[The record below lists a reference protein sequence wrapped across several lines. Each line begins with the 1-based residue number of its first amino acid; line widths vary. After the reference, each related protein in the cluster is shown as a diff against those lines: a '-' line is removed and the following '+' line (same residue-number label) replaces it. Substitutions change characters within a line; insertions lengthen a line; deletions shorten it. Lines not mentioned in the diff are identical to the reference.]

1 MKRINIDIETF
12 SSVDL
17 NQTGVY
23 KYAESP
29 DFEVMLFGY
38 SIDRGPKIVIDLTRG
53 EKIPQEILDALED
66 PEIEKYAYNASFER
80 VCLSH
85 YLAQQGKDYGTG
97 HYLDPNGWHCTRV
110 QGATWGLPLSL
121 AECGRVLDISDKKL
135 DTGKELISYFCK
147 PCAPTASNGGITRHM
162 PVYDERDESI
172 AEEEVLMLL
181 NEAEAKGEKPKLTD
195 MQKWTLF
202 KYYNK
207 RDVIA
212 EEEIGIIL
220 DKREE
225 LLAAQKITLQP
236 GEDPDFHKK
245 NNEFE
250 YKAYV
255 LDQKINDRGVRIDID
270 LAEKAIDASKQFEKD
285 AKSIII
291 DITGVANPGSNVQML
306 EWLNAN
312 GVYNPITI
320 GTLVQALAEVRDRSP
335 LEDNYYQKIV
345 RAIQANVANKDR
357 YLDFNN
363 IGKLLSDESTHP
375 EIKELF
381 KLKSLAKDVMADLLS
396 DKYLKLLPE
405 DVQEVLQ
412 LKKQISKTSV
422 KKYETMI
429 KCACSDGRARGL
441 FQFYGAP
448 KTGRFAGRL
457 IQLQNMSKNKDDD
470 DKTAEVRAL
479 LKEKGY
485 DGLLTL
491 DKPVPEILSELVRTA
506 IVPDKGYK
514 FADAD
519 YSAIEARVLAWLA
532 NETWRLKA
540 FADGQD
546 IYCASA
552 SQMFGVPVEKHG
564 QNANL
569 RQKGKV
575 AELACIAEGSLVLTD
590 KGLIPIENIT
600 TDMKIWDGLKWVSHE
615 GLIYRGEKRV
625 ITYENL
631 TATEDHLV
639 FVEGKEEPVPFGV
652 AAKCGMHLT
661 KTGIGGKAIRLGED
675 YQCRNSATEE
685 ISKKILC
692 FNFLSGLRIHPMES
706 FREFGTR
713 FKCWMSKLLS
723 AQNRY
728 PVLAYETYNGC
739 ERSLCKSEKSSISG
753 IWRAWNY
760 IRFYKSDRGL
770 SVFNTTLRDSRK
782 IFRNRSDKQQFRI
795 LSGKSSLCNAPAKS
809 TKLSKNS
816 IERIS
821 LGILALCRKY
831 SSAQI
836 SKRLFSRRN
845 NQTSS
850 ISCSTKKKK
859 LETNTNTVRVY
870 DIRNA
875 GPNHRYTVSGVLV
888 HNCGYGGGVG
898 ALRAFGAD
906 KMGLT
911 ETEMQEIISSWRKAS
926 PNIKNYWYKID
937 SALKDVTDDVELE
950 GSDKPTGSRPE
961 GRLERVHTFKL
972 TDERGDSALMMRLPS
987 GRCLAYPNMREDP
1000 KYGLVY
1006 DGIRNGKWDFNKIYG
1021 ALGVENITQATAR
1034 DILVAAMLKLEDKGY
1049 HTIMHI
1055 HDEVVIEIPED
1066 RSIEQLQ
1073 EICNIMG
1080 TLPEWANKGGLLT
1093 PAEGYVADFF
1103 LKSDKC
1109 DAKSQLNIEAEA
1121 TLEATE
1127 EQEFE
1132 QMFS

>member
-23 KYAESP
+23 KYAESL

-38 SIDRGPKIVIDLTRG
+38 SVDRGPKIVIDLTRG

-135 DTGKELISYFCK
+135 DAGKELISYFCK

-162 PVYDERDESI
+162 PVYDERDESV

-181 NEAEAKGEKPKLTD
+181 NDAEAKGEKPKLTD

-291 DITGVANPGSNVQML
+291 DITGVTNPGSNVQML

-312 GVYNPITI
+312 GVYNPVTI
-320 GTLVQALAEVRDRSP
+320 GTLVQALAEVKDRSP

-345 RAIQANVANKDR
+345 RAIQANVGNKDR

-363 IGKLLSDESTHP
+363 IDKLLSDESTHP

-470 DKTAEVRAL
+470 DKTAEVRKL

-575 AELACIAEGSLVLTD
+575 AELAC
-590 KGLIPIENIT
+590 
-600 TDMKIWDGLKWVSHE
+600 
-615 GLIYRGEKRV
+615 
-625 ITYENL
+625 
-631 TATEDHLV
+631 
-639 FVEGKEEPVPFGV
+639 
-652 AAKCGMHLT
+652 
-661 KTGIGGKAIRLGED
+661 
-675 YQCRNSATEE
+675 
-685 ISKKILC
+685 
-692 FNFLSGLRIHPMES
+692 
-706 FREFGTR
+706 
-713 FKCWMSKLLS
+713 
-723 AQNRY
+723 
-728 PVLAYETYNGC
+728 
-739 ERSLCKSEKSSISG
+739 
-753 IWRAWNY
+753 
-760 IRFYKSDRGL
+760 
-770 SVFNTTLRDSRK
+770 
-782 IFRNRSDKQQFRI
+782 
-795 LSGKSSLCNAPAKS
+795 
-809 TKLSKNS
+809 
-816 IERIS
+816 
-821 LGILALCRKY
+821 
-831 SSAQI
+831 
-836 SKRLFSRRN
+836 
-845 NQTSS
+845 
-850 ISCSTKKKK
+850 
-859 LETNTNTVRVY
+859 
-870 DIRNA
+870 
-875 GPNHRYTVSGVLV
+875 
-888 HNCGYGGGVG
+888 GYGGGVG
-898 ALRAFGAD
+898 ALKAFGAD

-911 ETEMQEIISSWRKAS
+911 ETEMQEIINSWRKAS
-926 PNIKNYWYKID
+926 PSIKNYWYKID
-937 SALKDVTDDVELE
+937 SALKDVTDDAELE
-950 GSDKPTGSRPE
+950 GSDKPTGSKHE
-961 GRLERVHTFKL
+961 GRIERVHTFKL
-972 TDERGDSALMMRLPS
+972 IDERGDSVLIMRLPS

-1034 DILVAAMLKLEDKGY
+1034 DLLVAAMLKLEEKEY

-1055 HDEVVIEIPED
+1055 HDEVVVEIPED
-1066 RSIEQLQ
+1066 GSIEQLQ